1 LAVAESLAFDSSQ
14 FVDACF
20 WAVNEGLLVLVWD
33 ILCPVCRIPAQMI
46 DTLREIRNHGRC
58 DACNLDYE
66 LDFANSVELIFRA
79 HPEVRTN
86 ELGTFC
92 IGGPVHSPHVA
103 AQIRVAANEEFEL
116 QLNLGEG
123 RYKLR
128 GPQLP
133 YSVDFRVSS
142 AGRVSRMELPLS
154 RRPSSESMRIM
165 TVGQQSIVLMNDTSQ
180 EILVRVER
188 TAPRE
193 NALTAA
199 RATSLPLF
207 RQLFPAERLSPGQL
221 ISIAQ
226 ISLVATD
233 LPGTAGRF
241 SEMGDARS
249 FALLQEHFRWLEEAA
264 RSEGGALVKTTAA
277 GALLAF
283 HDPLSATRTASLLAS
298 TIGNFTPEL
307 ATSFR
312 AAVHR
317 GTALSATINDRID
330 YFGTTVSLVQEMLT
344 VAHQSEIV
352 LSSQIIGDAQV
363 SEFLSSTRAHLVAD
377 SASLPS
383 GKLVLQRLRIS

>member
-1 LAVAESLAFDSSQ
+1 
-14 FVDACF
+14 
-20 WAVNEGLLVLVWD
+20 
-33 ILCPVCRIPAQMI
+33 
-46 DTLREIRNHGRC
+46 
-58 DACNLDYE
+58 
-66 LDFANSVELIFRA
+66 
-79 HPEVRTN
+79 
-86 ELGTFC
+86 
-92 IGGPVHSPHVA
+92 
-103 AQIRVAANEEFEL
+103 
-116 QLNLGEG
+116 
-123 RYKLR
+123 
-128 GPQLP
+128 
-133 YSVDFRVSS
+133 
-142 AGRVSRMELPLS
+142 MELPLS